1 MKNVF
6 VLSLAVILG
15 FSLVVGCAH
24 ADSTKPGPKKKW
36 IKIRI
41 DFESGEVLD
50 VKSHDPGPIKE
61 KKLTQEELDEL
72 LQGPYQY
79 IGKLV
84 HTHQS
89 PGCVTYILG
98 GWAVKICY

>member
-1 MKNVF
+1 MTNSK
-6 VLSLAVILG
+6 
-15 FSLVVGCAH
+15 
-24 ADSTKPGPKKKW
+24 GPKKKW

-50 VKSHDPGPIKE
+50 VKTHDTGGSE
-61 KKLTQEELDEL
+61 KQLTQQEINDL
-72 LQGPYQY
+72 LIGPHQY

-98 GWAVKICY
+98 GWAVQICY